1 VTARSGAIAAPA
13 TAATSATPAP
23 AAGSAAASANTDWPV
38 YAHDPQ
44 RSGVNPNE
52 TAINP
57 STAGGL
63 RRQWVQTVP
72 ELAGGSPI
80 LLHSVRLGE
89 GTKADLLYVTTTHGI
104 TLALNAANGAIVWQQ
119 NTGDLQIPNQR
130 CQICATPAAD
140 PSRQWIYAAGN
151 DGAVHR

>member
-1 VTARSGAIAAPA
+1 MGAERGGAMRGDIGLRVVGLLGCALLLVGCGKSGVKPVLAPSPTIPQGGAEGSSTATAPLSGAGVASVTARSGAIAAPA

-57 STAGGL
+57 STVGGL
-63 RRQWVQTVP
+63 RRQWVQTLP
-72 ELAGGSPI
+72 QLSPQT
-80 LLHSVRLGE
+80 V
-89 GTKADLLYVTTTHGI
+89 
-104 TLALNAANGAIVWQQ
+104 
-119 NTGDLQIPNQR
+119 
-130 CQICATPAAD
+130 
-140 PSRQWIYAAGN
+140 
-151 DGAVHR
+151 